1 MLTADEI
8 RRNSVAEITSRDTYI
23 NNKPVIGG
31 LFDPRMGVLDAGTI
45 CPTDGYTYI
54 DTPGYFGHIEMAR
67 PVFFIQHLKESPIS
81 PFLDRREDLFKW
93 TVTLHNKVNKTLNK
107 PLVSELEAIQFYM
120 RLGKQTRSP
129 VVTPDD
135 FAEADLRAMI
145 KGVALGV
152 AASSVV
158 AASIW
163 YLNKNDTQQNGI
175 GQGHESL

>member
-1 MLTADEI
+1 MNLPPSSWGPFFWHTI
-8 RRNSVAEITSRDTYI
+8 HIVALGYPTKPTYGHKKAAKEFI
-23 NNKPVIGG
+23 ESLAFLIPC
-31 LFDPRMGVLDAGTI
+31 PI
-45 CPTDGYTYI
+45 CRE
-54 DTPGYFGHIEMAR
+54 H
-67 PVFFIQHLKESPIS
+67 FIQHLKEAPIS

-107 PLVSELEAIQFYM
+107 PLVSELEAIQFYI

-163 YLNKNDTQQNGI
+163 YLNKNDT
-175 GQGHESL
+175 